1 VILAELLR
9 IGTLEEVRCEMKYVL
24 RVIPETCIWLILI
37 LALGITGCIS
47 STTTSQPSSE
57 LRITPL
63 NNKNTITLSADD
75 IVRMMRQV
83 GFSDEQIIELGGRM
97 HDSLS
102 HSGAAQLEIGNKIE
116 AIFAVNDNFVYI
128 ATRLRGSFIYDVK
141 RGRIVSSSQS

>member
-1 VILAELLR
+1 
-9 IGTLEEVRCEMKYVL
+9 MKYVL

-37 LALGITGCIS
+37 LALGITGCTP
-47 STTTSQPSSE
+47 STTSHPSSE

-97 HDSLS
+97 HDSLL
-102 HSGAAQLEIGNKIE
+102 HSGAAQLEIGNKVE
-116 AIFAVNDNFVYI
+116 AIFAVNANFVYI

-141 RGRIVSSSQS
+141 RGCIVSSSQS

>member
-1 VILAELLR
+1 MILAGLLR

-24 RVIPETCIWLILI
+24 RVVPETCIWLILI
-37 LALGITGCIS
+37 STLGITGCAP
-47 STTTSQPSSE
+47 STTSHPLSE